1 MFLANENF
9 PKKSIDLLRE
19 NDVDIKSIGE
29 TSPGISDNK
38 VLTIA
43 QKEQRTI
50 LTFDKDYGYLIY
62 KKNIAFSAGLIY
74 FRFVPERPESVGQLL
89 MKLIYSNVVFK
100 GYFTVIHSGS
110 IRQKPLPLLR

>member
-1 MFLANENF
+1 MFLANENI

-19 NDVDIKSIGE
+19 KDVDIKSIGE
-29 TSPGISDNK
+29 TSAGISDNK
-38 VLTIA
+38 VITIA

-74 FRFVPERPESVGQLL
+74 FRFIPERPDSVGELL
-89 MKLIYSNVVFK
+89 IKLISSGVVFK
-100 GYFTVIHSGS
+100 EYFTVIHSGS
-110 IRQKPLPLLR
+110 IRQKPIPHFR